1 MKNKTKKRTDADWL
15 GTFTKKAVALILAFA
30 LVDLQLT
37 YILAFLGRVE
47 IAESLSKTIAS
58 TIVGVMLGYFLKALF
73 ETFFEERE
81 KRLNKQIDFGEL
93 SDERD
98 GSGSDRDSVFGL
110 SVGEGTDDS
119 ERPVRDPAEFGAV

>member
-1 MKNKTKKRTDADWL
+1 
-15 GTFTKKAVALILAFA
+15 
-30 LVDLQLT
+30 
-37 YILAFLGRVE
+37 
-47 IAESLSKTIAS
+47 
-58 TIVGVMLGYFLKALF
+58 MLGYFLKALF

-81 KRLNKQIDFGEL
+81 KRLNKQIDHGEL

-98 GSGSDRDSVFGL
+98 GSGSDQDSVFGL